1 MAREVLLDKIP
12 IPAENI
18 HRMPAERK
26 NYAGAA
32 AQYEEILREFF
43 QVPVGEW
50 PRFDL
55 ILLGMGEDGHTASLY
70 PMTAALA
77 ETERLVVANYVEKL
91 GTDRLTL
98 TVPVINQA
106 AVVERTLHLLAT
118 SFFPEKA

>member
-32 AQYEEILREFF
+32 AQHEEILREFF

-50 PRFDL
+50 PL
-55 ILLGMGEDGHTASLY
+55 
-70 PMTAALA
+70 
-77 ETERLVVANYVEKL
+77 
-91 GTDRLTL
+91 
-98 TVPVINQA
+98 
-106 AVVERTLHLLAT
+106 
-118 SFFPEKA
+118 